1 MLALQSRHLSEL
13 ICSVPCCSTTAL
25 SLPFNSVV
33 VKNLLAIISCGVS
46 LPLTRDDLLNVKVVA
61 DLLDIT
67 LGQLEVEK
75 SEVKVAKKARV
86 KKKIPKEVAVS
97 SPKPY
102 LQNDNDNDSDEIVE
116 ITPEI
121 FHEEDT
127 GTIPAHFLMQ
137 VKL

>member
-1 MLALQSRHLSEL
+1 M
-13 ICSVPCCSTTAL
+13 
-25 SLPFNSVV
+25 
-33 VKNLLAIISCGVS
+33 
-46 LPLTRDDLLNVKVVA
+46 KVTA

-86 KKKIPKEVAVS
+86 KKKKEPKEV

-102 LQNDNDNDSDEIVE
+102 LQNDNDHDSDEIVE

-121 FHEEDT
+121 FGEET
-127 GTIPAHFLMQ
+127 GTIPPHFLMQ
-137 VKL
+137 VNSYKDLGPSFCSSSYYRLNTWRTRTPASPSLSRSRS

>member
-1 MLALQSRHLSEL
+1 M
-13 ICSVPCCSTTAL
+13 
-25 SLPFNSVV
+25 
-33 VKNLLAIISCGVS
+33 
-46 LPLTRDDLLNVKVVA
+46 VA

-75 SEVKVAKKARV
+75 SEVKAAKKARV
-86 KKKIPKEVAVS
+86 KKKFPKAEIAS

-121 FHEEDT
+121 FQDEGT
-127 GTIPAHFLMQ
+127 GTIPPHFLMQ
-137 VKL
+137 VYKV